1 MNVLIGAPVDLN
13 EKVYQSHARNV
24 GGSVTVRLFYVEH
37 VALVLVLDMEKT
49 NVGLDGPGL
58 QPFNVPG
65 SVTESEFSGLCD
77 LVQIAT
83 LRLVGSDKWGNDCFA
98 LTSP

>member
-1 MNVLIGAPVDLN
+1 M
-13 EKVYQSHARNV
+13 
-24 GGSVTVRLFYVEH
+24 RLFYVEH

-58 QPFNVPG
+58 QPFNVPE
-65 SVTESEFSGLCD
+65 SVAESEFSGLCD

-98 LTSP
+98 LTSPSYISSSTFGESGTEAKLIPL